1 MKYSPI
7 LAVAIS
13 ALFIVGC
20 NDDDEPT
27 TQIQAV
33 HASPDAP
40 LANVLI
46 NSQARWTGVD
56 YANASGYT
64 SVTAGQTSVQVD
76 VQLPGDAVLTVLPQ
90 NQFELSSDT
99 DYTVMVV
106 GDADGSNNPVE
117 ALVVTR
123 PASGTATSSSLD
135 VQVVH
140 AASGVGDVNLYVTGP
155 SDPLGTPL
163 GTLGY
168 KDFTDVLN
176 IPAGQYR
183 VRLETVSGS
192 AIAFDSGE
200 ITLSGGSELTIA
212 AVPRADSNSAS
223 PVKLM
228 VMDGKGSS
236 LIYDMAE
243 TAEVRVG
250 HLVDGAPNVDVYV
263 NSTQFAPL
271 DDLMF
276 KEVRGFLDLAA
287 GSYDIDIYE
296 TATTSPTFIDVDGL
310 AVFTGMDY
318 SVYAVGTVSNLN
330 LEALVVPENRRP
342 VATSAVLNITHAA
355 ANPIAA
361 LVDIYLT
368 ENVGISGS
376 TPALSNVK
384 FKDYANGIY
393 VAAGSYYVTITVAG
407 DPSTVAIDSALAT
420 LADGVVYQVVAID
433 DSMGT
438 GFNLIVSDTTDWLLN
453 I

>member
-223 PVKLM
+223 PVKLI

-407 DPSTVAIDSALAT
+407 DPTTVAIDSAPAT

-433 DSMGT
+433 DVAGM
-438 GFNLIVSDTTDWLLN
+438 GFNLLVSDTTD
-453 I
+453 

>member
-155 SDPLGTPL
+155 SDPLSTPL

-407 DPSTVAIDSALAT
+407 DPTTVAIDSAPAT

-433 DSMGT
+433 DVAGM
-438 GFNLIVSDTTDWLLN
+438 GFNLLVSDTTD
-453 I
+453 

>member
-7 LAVAIS
+7 LVVAMS
-13 ALFIVGC
+13 ALLIVGC
-20 NDDDEPT
+20 DDDDEPT
-27 TQIQAV
+27 TQLQAV

-40 LANVLI
+40 LANVI
-46 NSQARWTGVD
+46 VNSQARWTGVD
-56 YANASGYT
+56 YAQASGYT

-76 VQLPGDAVLTVLPQ
+76 VQLPGDAVLTVISQ

-155 SDPLGTPL
+155 SDPLGAPL

-212 AVPRADSNSAS
+212 AVPRADSNSVS

-263 NSTQFAPL
+263 NSAQFTPL
-271 DDLMF
+271 DALMF

-310 AVFTGMDY
+310 AVFAGMDY
-318 SVYAVGTVSNLN
+318 SVYAVGTVSPLD
-330 LEALVVPENRRP
+330 LEVLVVPENRRP

-361 LVDIYLT
+361 SVDIYLT

-376 TPALSNVK
+376 TPALSDVK

-393 VAAGSYYVTITVAG
+393 MAAGSYYVTITVAG
-407 DPSTVAIDSALAT
+407 DPTTVAIDSAPVT

-438 GFNLIVSDTTDWLLN
+438 GFNLIVSDSTD
-453 I
+453 

>member
-1 MKYSPI
+1 
-7 LAVAIS
+7 
-13 ALFIVGC
+13 
-20 NDDDEPT
+20 
-27 TQIQAV
+27 
-33 HASPDAP
+33 
-40 LANVLI
+40 
-46 NSQARWTGVD
+46 
-56 YANASGYT
+56 
-64 SVTAGQTSVQVD
+64 
-76 VQLPGDAVLTVLPQ
+76 
-90 NQFELSSDT
+90 
-99 DYTVMVV
+99 MVV

-407 DPSTVAIDSALAT
+407 DPTTVAIDSAPAT

-438 GFNLIVSDTTDWLLN
+438 GFNLIVSDTTD
-453 I
+453 

>member
-1 MKYSPI
+1 MKYSPL
-7 LAVAIS
+7 LAVALS

-20 NDDDEPT
+20 DDDDEPT
-27 TQIQAV
+27 TQLQAV

-40 LANVLI
+40 LANVLV
-46 NSQARWTGVD
+46 NSQARWSGVD
-56 YANASGYT
+56 YAQASGYA
-64 SVTAGQTSVQVD
+64 SVDEGQTTLQVD
-76 VQLPGDAVLTVLPQ
+76 AQLPGDAVATVIPPS
-90 NQFELSSDT
+90 QFDLSGDL

-123 PASGTATSSSLD
+123 PAEGTATSSSLD

-140 AASGVGDVNLYVTGP
+140 AATGVGDVNLYVTAP
-155 SDPLGTPL
+155 NDPLGAPL

-228 VMDGKGSS
+228 VMDGTGSS

-243 TAEVRVG
+243 KAEVRVG
-250 HLVDGAPNVDVYV
+250 HLVDGAPDVDVFV
-263 NSTQFAPL
+263 NATKFAPL
-271 DDLMF
+271 DALMF
-276 KEVRGFLDLAA
+276 KEIRGFLDLAA
-287 GSYDIDIYE
+287 GSFDIDIYE
-296 TATTSPTFIDVDGL
+296 TATTTPTFIDVDGL
-310 AVFTGMDY
+310 AVFAGMDY
-318 SVYAVGTVSNLN
+318 SIYAVGTVSPRN
-330 LEALVVPENRRP
+330 LEPLVVPENRRP

-355 ANPIAA
+355 NPVAA
-361 LVDIYLT
+361 SVDIYLT

-376 TPALSNVK
+376 TPALSDVK

-407 DPSTVAIDSALAT
+407 DPTTVAIDSAPAT
-420 LADGVVYQVVAID
+420 LANGVVYQVVAID
-433 DSMGT
+433 DSTGT
-438 GFNLIVSDTTDWLLN
+438 GFNLIVSDTTD
-453 I
+453 

>member
-155 SDPLGTPL
+155 SEPLGTPL

-407 DPSTVAIDSALAT
+407 DPTTVAIDSAPAT

-433 DSMGT
+433 DVAGM
-438 GFNLIVSDTTDWLLN
+438 GFNLLVSDTTD
-453 I
+453 

>member
-263 NSTQFAPL
+263 NLTQFAPL

-407 DPSTVAIDSALAT
+407 DPTTVAIDSAPAT

-433 DSMGT
+433 DVAGT
-438 GFNLIVSDTTDWLLN
+438 GFNLLVSDTTD
-453 I
+453 

>member
-40 LANVLI
+40 FANVLI

-140 AASGVGDVNLYVTGP
+140 AASDVGDVNLYVTGP

-407 DPSTVAIDSALAT
+407 DPTTVAIDSAPAT

-433 DSMGT
+433 DVAGM
-438 GFNLIVSDTTDWLLN
+438 GFNLLVSDTTD
-453 I
+453 

>member
-1 MKYSPI
+1 MKYSPV

-20 NDDDEPT
+20 DDDDEPT
-27 TQIQAV
+27 TQLQAV

-40 LANVLI
+40 LANVI
-46 NSQARWTGVD
+46 VNSQARWTGVD
-56 YANASGYT
+56 YAQASGYA
-64 SVTAGQTSVQVD
+64 SVTEGQTSVQVD
-76 VQLPGDAVLTVLPQ
+76 VQLPGEAVATVIPQ
-90 NQFELSSDT
+90 SQFNLSQDL

-123 PASGTATSSSLD
+123 PAAGTATSSSLD

-140 AASGVGDVNLYVTGP
+140 AATGVGDVNLYVTAP
-155 SDPLGTPL
+155 DDPLGAPL
-163 GTLGY
+163 GTLAY

-200 ITLSGGSELTIA
+200 ISLPAGSELTIA

-228 VMDGKGSS
+228 VMDGSGSS

-250 HLVDGAPNVDVYV
+250 HLVNGAPTVDVFV
-263 NSTQFAPL
+263 NSAASADFA
-271 DDLMF
+271 DLMF
-276 KEVRGFLDLAA
+276 KDITMFKDLVVGTYDLDIFADGTTTNAL
-287 GSYDIDIYE
+287 ID
-296 TATTSPTFIDVDGL
+296 ADGV
-310 AVFTGMDY
+310 AVFAGMDY
-318 SVYAVGTVSNLN
+318 SIYAIGTVSPLN
-330 LEALVVPENRRP
+330 LEPLVVPENRRP

-361 LVDIYLT
+361 SVDIYLT
-368 ENVGISGS
+368 ENVGIAGS

-393 VAAGSYYVTITVAG
+393 VAAGSYFVTITVAG
-407 DPSTVAIDSALAT
+407 QPSVVAIDSAPAT
-420 LADGVVYQVVAID
+420 LASGVVYQVVAID
-433 DSMGT
+433 GGA
-438 GFNLIVSDTTDWLLN
+438 GFNLIVSDTTD
-453 I
+453 

>member
-223 PVKLM
+223 PVKLI

-393 VAAGSYYVTITVAG
+393 VEAGSYYVTITVAG
-407 DPSTVAIDSALAT
+407 DPTTVAIDSAPAT
-420 LADGVVYQVVAID
+420 LADGVVYQVMAID
-433 DSMGT
+433 DVAGM
-438 GFNLIVSDTTDWLLN
+438 GFNLLVSDTTD
-453 I
+453 

>member
-20 NDDDEPT
+20 DDDDEPT
-27 TQIQAV
+27 TQLQAV

-40 LANVLI
+40 LANVLV
-46 NSQARWTGVD
+46 NRQARWSGVD
-56 YANASGYT
+56 YAQASGYA
-64 SVTAGQTSVQVD
+64 SVGQGQTTLQVD
-76 VQLPGDAVLTVLPQ
+76 VQLPGDAVATVIPPS
-90 NQFELSSDT
+90 QFDLSGDL

-123 PASGTATSSSLD
+123 PAEGTATSSSLD

-140 AASGVGDVNLYVTGP
+140 AATGVGDVNLYVTAP
-155 SDPLGTPL
+155 NDPLGAPL

-228 VMDGKGSS
+228 VMDGQ
-236 LIYDMAE
+236 
-243 TAEVRVG
+243 R
-250 HLVDGAPNVDVYV
+250 
-263 NSTQFAPL
+263 
-271 DDLMF
+271 
-276 KEVRGFLDLAA
+276 
-287 GSYDIDIYE
+287 
-296 TATTSPTFIDVDGL
+296 FI
-310 AVFTGMDY
+310 
-318 SVYAVGTVSNLN
+318 
-330 LEALVVPENRRP
+330 
-342 VATSAVLNITHAA
+342 
-355 ANPIAA
+355 
-361 LVDIYLT
+361 
-368 ENVGISGS
+368 
-376 TPALSNVK
+376 
-384 FKDYANGIY
+384 
-393 VAAGSYYVTITVAG
+393 
-407 DPSTVAIDSALAT
+407 
-420 LADGVVYQVVAID
+420 
-433 DSMGT
+433 
-438 GFNLIVSDTTDWLLN
+438 FNLRHGRNGRSKSGAFG
-453 I
+453 

>member
-223 PVKLM
+223 PVKLI

-393 VAAGSYYVTITVAG
+393 VEAGSYYVTITVAG
-407 DPSTVAIDSALAT
+407 DPTTVAIDSAPAT

-433 DSMGT
+433 DVAGM
-438 GFNLIVSDTTDWLLN
+438 GFNLLVSDTTD
-453 I
+453 

>member
-223 PVKLM
+223 PVKLI

-243 TAEVRVG
+243 TTEVRVG

-318 SVYAVGTVSNLN
+318 SVYVVGTVSNLN

-407 DPSTVAIDSALAT
+407 DPTTVAIDSAPAT

-433 DSMGT
+433 DVAGM
-438 GFNLIVSDTTDWLLN
+438 GFNLLVSDTTD
-453 I
+453 

>member
-140 AASGVGDVNLYVTGP
+140 AASDVGDVNLYVTGP

-212 AVPRADSNSAS
+212 AVPRADLNSAS

-376 TPALSNVK
+376 TPVLSNVK

-407 DPSTVAIDSALAT
+407 DPTTVAIDSAPAT

-433 DSMGT
+433 DVAGM
-438 GFNLIVSDTTDWLLN
+438 GFNLLVSDTTD
-453 I
+453 

>member
-7 LAVAIS
+7 LVVAMS
-13 ALFIVGC
+13 ALLIVGC
-20 NDDDEPT
+20 DDDDEPT
-27 TQIQAV
+27 TQLQAV

-40 LANVLI
+40 LANVI
-46 NSQARWTGVD
+46 VNSQARWSGVD
-56 YANASGYT
+56 YAQASGYA
-64 SVTAGQTSVQVD
+64 SVDQGQTTLQVD
-76 VQLPGDAVLTVLPQ
+76 VQLPGDAVATVIPPS
-90 NQFELSSDT
+90 QFDLSGDL

-123 PASGTATSSSLD
+123 PAEGTAISSSLD
-135 VQVVH
+135 VQIVH
-140 AASGVGDVNLYVTGP
+140 AATGVGDVNLYVTAP
-155 SDPLGTPL
+155 NDPLGAPL

-263 NSTQFAPL
+263 NSAQFAPL
-271 DDLMF
+271 DALMF

-310 AVFTGMDY
+310 AVFAGMDY
-318 SVYAVGTVSNLN
+318 SVYAVGTVSPLD

-361 LVDIYLT
+361 SVDIYLT

-376 TPALSNVK
+376 TPALSDVK

-407 DPSTVAIDSALAT
+407 DPSTIAIDSAPAT
-420 LADGVVYQVVAID
+420 LADGAVYQVVAID

-438 GFNLIVSDTTDWLLN
+438 GFNLVVSDTTD
-453 I
+453 

>member
-20 NDDDEPT
+20 DDDDEST
-27 TQIQAV
+27 TQLQAV

-40 LANVLI
+40 LANVLV
-46 NSQARWTGVD
+46 NSQARWSDVD
-56 YANASGYT
+56 YAQASGYA
-64 SVTAGQTSVQVD
+64 SVGQGQTTLQVD
-76 VQLPGDAVLTVLPQ
+76 VQLPGDEVATVIPQ
-90 NQFELSSDT
+90 SQFDLSGDL

-123 PASGTATSSSLD
+123 PAAGTATSSSLD

-140 AASGVGDVNLYVTGP
+140 AATGVGDVNLYVTGP
-155 SDPLGTPL
+155 SDPLGAPL
-163 GTLGY
+163 GTLAY

-200 ITLSGGSELTIA
+200 ITLSGGSSLTIA

-228 VMDGKGSS
+228 VMDGSGSS

-250 HLVDGAPNVDVYV
+250 HLVDGAPDVDPFV
-263 NSTQFAPL
+263 NGAAFAPL
-271 DDLMF
+271 ADLMF
-276 KEVRGFLDLAA
+276 KEIRGFIDLAA
-287 GSYDIDIYE
+287 GSYDIDIF
-296 TATTSPTFIDVDGL
+296 ADGTTTNALIDADGV
-310 AVFTGMDY
+310 AVFAGMDY
-318 SVYAVGTVSNLN
+318 SIYAVGTVSPLS

-361 LVDIYLT
+361 SVDIYLT

-376 TPALSNVK
+376 TPALSDVK
-384 FKDYANGIY
+384 FKEYANGIY
-393 VAAGSYYVTITVAG
+393 VAAGTYYVTITVAG
-407 DPSTVAIDSALAT
+407 QPSVVAIDSAPAT

-438 GFNLIVSDTTDWLLN
+438 GFNLIVSDTTD
-453 I
+453 

>member
-33 HASPDAP
+33 HATPDAP

-407 DPSTVAIDSALAT
+407 DPTTVAIDSAPAT

-433 DSMGT
+433 DVAGM
-438 GFNLIVSDTTDWLLN
+438 GFNLLVSDTTD
-453 I
+453 

>member
-7 LAVAIS
+7 LAVAMS

-20 NDDDEPT
+20 NDDDQPT
-27 TQIQAV
+27 TQLQAV

-40 LANVLI
+40 LVNVLV

-56 YANASGYT
+56 YAQASGFT
-64 SVTAGQTSVQVD
+64 SVNQGQTTLQVD
-76 VQLPGDAVLTVLPQ
+76 VQLPGDGVATVITPS
-90 NQFELSSDT
+90 QFNLSGDL

-123 PASGTATSSSLD
+123 PAVGTATSSSLD

-140 AASGVGDVNLYVTGP
+140 AATGVGDVNLYVTAP
-155 SDPLGTPL
+155 NDPLGAPID
-163 GTLGY
+163 TLGY
-168 KDFTDVLN
+168 KGFTDVLN

-183 VRLETVSGS
+183 VILETVSGS
-192 AIAFDSGE
+192 AVAFDSGE

-212 AVPRADSNSAS
+212 AVPRADSTSTS

-228 VMDGKGSS
+228 VMDGRGSS
-236 LIYDMAE
+236 IIYDMAE

-250 HLVDGAPNVDVYV
+250 HLVDGAPSVDVFV
-263 NSTQFAPL
+263 NSVKFTPL
-271 DDLMF
+271 DALMF

-296 TATTSPTFIDVDGL
+296 TATISPTFIDVDGL
-310 AVFTGMDY
+310 AVFAGMDY
-318 SVYAVGTVSNLN
+318 SIYAVGTVSPLN
-330 LEALVVPENRRP
+330 LEALVVPENRRS

-361 LVDIYLT
+361 SVDIYLT
-368 ENVGISGS
+368 ENTGIAGS

-384 FKDYANGIY
+384 FKDFANGIY
-393 VAAGSYYVTITVAG
+393 VAAGTYYVTITVAG
-407 DPSTVAIDSALAT
+407 DPSTVAIDSAPAT
-420 LADGVVYQVVAID
+420 LVNGVVYQVMAID

-438 GFNLIVSDTTDWLLN
+438 GFNLIVSETTD
-453 I
+453 

>member
-140 AASGVGDVNLYVTGP
+140 AASDVGDVNLYVTGP

-183 VRLETVSGS
+183 VRLET

-407 DPSTVAIDSALAT
+407 DPTTVAIDSAPAT

-433 DSMGT
+433 
-438 GFNLIVSDTTDWLLN
+438 NVA
-453 I
+453 

>member
-296 TATTSPTFIDVDGL
+296 TATTSPTLIDVDGL

-407 DPSTVAIDSALAT
+407 DPTTVAIDSAPAT

-433 DSMGT
+433 DVAGM
-438 GFNLIVSDTTDWLLN
+438 GFNLLVSDTTD
-453 I
+453 

>member
-76 VQLPGDAVLTVLPQ
+76 VQLPGNAVLTVLPQ

-140 AASGVGDVNLYVTGP
+140 AASDVGDVNLYVTGP

-376 TPALSNVK
+376 TPVLSNVK

-407 DPSTVAIDSALAT
+407 DPTTVAIDSAPAT

-433 DSMGT
+433 DVAGM
-438 GFNLIVSDTTDWLLN
+438 GFNLLVSDTTD
-453 I
+453 

>member
-20 NDDDEPT
+20 DDDDEPT
-27 TQIQAV
+27 TQLQAV

-40 LANVLI
+40 LANVLV
-46 NSQARWTGVD
+46 NSQARWSGVD
-56 YANASGYT
+56 YAQASGYA
-64 SVTAGQTSVQVD
+64 SVDQGQTTLQVD
-76 VQLPGDAVLTVLPQ
+76 VQLPGDAVATVISPS
-90 NQFELSSDT
+90 QFDLSGEL

-123 PASGTATSSSLD
+123 PAAGTATSSSLD

-140 AASGVGDVNLYVTGP
+140 AATGVGDVNLYVTGP
-155 SDPLGTPL
+155 SDPLGAPL

-176 IPAGQYR
+176 IPEGQYR

-212 AVPRADSNSAS
+212 AVPRADSNSVS

-228 VMDGKGSS
+228 VMDGSGSS

-250 HLVDGAPNVDVYV
+250 HLVDGAPAVDVFV
-263 NSTQFAPL
+263 NSAKFAPL
-271 DDLMF
+271 DGLMF
-276 KEVRGFLDLAA
+276 KEIRGFLDLAA
-287 GSYDIDIYE
+287 DSYDIDIYE
-296 TATTSPTFIDVDGL
+296 TGTTSPSFIDVDGL
-310 AVFTGMDY
+310 AVFAGMDY
-318 SVYAVGTVSNLN
+318 SIYAVGTVSPLN
-330 LEALVVPENRRP
+330 LEPLVVPENRRP

-361 LVDIYLT
+361 SVDIYLT
-368 ENVGISGS
+368 ENAGISGS
-376 TPALSNVK
+376 TPALSDVK
-384 FKDYANGIY
+384 FRDYANGIY
-393 VAAGSYYVTITVAG
+393 VTAGSYFVTITVAG
-407 DPSTVAIDSALAT
+407 QPSVVAIDSAPAT

-438 GFNLIVSDTTDWLLN
+438 GFNLIVSETTD
-453 I
+453 

>member
-1 MKYSPI
+1 MKYSPV
-7 LAVAIS
+7 LAVAMS

-20 NDDDEPT
+20 DDDDDAT
-27 TQIQAV
+27 TQLQAV

-40 LANVLI
+40 LANVWV
-46 NSQARWTGVD
+46 NSQARWTDVD
-56 YANASGYT
+56 FAQASGYA
-64 SVTAGQTSVQVD
+64 SVTEGQTLVQVD
-76 VQLPGDAVLTVLPQ
+76 VQLPGEDVATVIPQ
-90 NQFELSSDT
+90 SQFDLSSDT

-123 PASGTATSSSLD
+123 PAAGTATNSTLD
-135 VQVVH
+135 VQIVH
-140 AASGVGDVNLYVTGP
+140 AATGVGDVNLYVTAP
-155 SDPLGTPL
+155 NEPLGTPL
-163 GTLGY
+163 DTLAY
-168 KDFTDVLN
+168 KDFTDVVN
-176 IPAGQYR
+176 IPAGQYQ

-200 ITLSGGSELTIA
+200 ITLAGGSELTIA
-212 AVPRADSNSAS
+212 AIPRADSNSAS
-223 PVKLM
+223 PVKLI
-228 VMDGKGSS
+228 VMDGSGSS

-250 HLVDGAPNVDVYV
+250 HLVDGAPDVDVYV
-263 NSTQFAPL
+263 NSAQFAPL
-271 DDLMF
+271 DALMF
-276 KEVRGFLDLAA
+276 NEVRGFLDLDA

-310 AVFTGMDY
+310 AVAAGMDY
-318 SVYAVGTVSNLN
+318 SIYAVGTVSPLS

-361 LVDIYLT
+361 SVDIYLT
-368 ENVGISGS
+368 ENAGISGS
-376 TPALSNVK
+376 TPALSDVK

-393 VAAGSYYVTITVAG
+393 VAAGNYYVTITVAG
-407 DPSTVAIDSALAT
+407 DPSTVAIDSAAAM

-438 GFNLIVSDTTDWLLN
+438 GFNLIVSETTD
-453 I
+453 

>member
-40 LANVLI
+40 LVNVLI

-407 DPSTVAIDSALAT
+407 DPTTVAIDSAPAT

-433 DSMGT
+433 DVAGM
-438 GFNLIVSDTTDWLLN
+438 GFNLLVSDTTD
-453 I
+453 

>member
-250 HLVDGAPNVDVYV
+250 HLVDCAPNVDVYV

-407 DPSTVAIDSALAT
+407 DPTTVAIDSAPAT

-433 DSMGT
+433 DVAGM
-438 GFNLIVSDTTDWLLN
+438 GFNLLVSDTTD
-453 I
+453 

>member
-7 LAVAIS
+7 LVVAMS
-13 ALFIVGC
+13 ALLIVGC
-20 NDDDEPT
+20 DDDDEPT
-27 TQIQAV
+27 TQLQAV

-40 LANVLI
+40 LANVI
-46 NSQARWTGVD
+46 VNSQARWTGVD
-56 YANASGYT
+56 YAQASGYT

-76 VQLPGDAVLTVLPQ
+76 VQLPGDAVATVIPSS
-90 NQFELSSDT
+90 QFDLSDDL

-123 PASGTATSSSLD
+123 PAEGMTTSSSLD

-140 AASGVGDVNLYVTGP
+140 AATGVGDVNLYVTGP
-155 SDPLGTPL
+155 SDPLGAPL

-183 VRLETVSGS
+183 VRLETVNGNVV
-192 AIAFDSGE
+192 AFDSGE

-263 NSTQFAPL
+263 NSAQFAPL
-271 DDLMF
+271 DALMF

-310 AVFTGMDY
+310 AVFAGMDY
-318 SVYAVGTVSNLN
+318 SVYAVGTVSPLD

-361 LVDIYLT
+361 SVDIYLT

-376 TPALSNVK
+376 TPALSDVK
-384 FKDYANGIY
+384 FKDY
-393 VAAGSYYVTITVAG
+393 
-407 DPSTVAIDSALAT
+407 D
-420 LADGVVYQVVAID
+420 
-433 DSMGT
+433 
-438 GFNLIVSDTTDWLLN
+438 
-453 I
+453 

>member
-140 AASGVGDVNLYVTGP
+140 AASYVGDVNLYVTGP

-407 DPSTVAIDSALAT
+407 DPTTVAIDSAPAT

-433 DSMGT
+433 DVAGM
-438 GFNLIVSDTTDWLLN
+438 GFNLLVSDTTD
-453 I
+453 

>member
-7 LAVAIS
+7 LVVAMS
-13 ALFIVGC
+13 ALLMVGC
-20 NDDDEPT
+20 DDDDEPT
-27 TQIQAV
+27 TQLQAV

-40 LANVLI
+40 LANVI
-46 NSQARWTGVD
+46 VNSQARWTGVD
-56 YANASGYT
+56 YAQASGYT

-76 VQLPGDAVLTVLPQ
+76 VQLPGDAVATVIPSS
-90 NQFELSSDT
+90 QFDLSDDL

-123 PASGTATSSSLD
+123 PAEGMTTSSSLD

-140 AASGVGDVNLYVTGP
+140 AATGVGDVNLYVTGP
-155 SDPLGTPL
+155 SDPLGAPL

-183 VRLETVSGS
+183 VRLETVNGNVV
-192 AIAFDSGE
+192 AFDSGE

-263 NSTQFAPL
+263 NSAQFAPL
-271 DDLMF
+271 DALMF

-310 AVFTGMDY
+310 AVFAGMDY
-318 SVYAVGTVSNLN
+318 SVYAVGTVSPLD
-330 LEALVVPENRRP
+330 LEALVVPENRRS

-361 LVDIYLT
+361 SVDIYLT

-376 TPALSNVK
+376 TPALSDVK

-393 VAAGSYYVTITVAG
+393 LAAGSYYVTITVAG
-407 DPSTVAIDSALAT
+407 DPSTIAIDSAPAT
-420 LADGVVYQVVAID
+420 LADGAVYQVVAID

-438 GFNLIVSDTTDWLLN
+438 GFNLVVSDTTD
-453 I
+453 

>member
-7 LAVAIS
+7 LAVAMS

-20 NDDDEPT
+20 DNDDKPT
-27 TQIQAV
+27 TQLQAV

-40 LANVLI
+40 LANVLV
-46 NSQARWTGVD
+46 NSQARWSGVD
-56 YANASGYT
+56 YAQASGYA
-64 SVTAGQTSVQVD
+64 SVDQGQTTLQVD
-76 VQLPGDAVLTVLPQ
+76 VQLPGDAVATVIPPS
-90 NQFELSSDT
+90 QFDLSGDL

-123 PASGTATSSSLD
+123 PAEGTATSSSLD

-140 AASGVGDVNLYVTGP
+140 AATGVGDVNLYVTAP
-155 SDPLGTPL
+155 NDPLGAPL
-163 GTLGY
+163 STLGY

-183 VRLETVSGS
+183 VRLETVNGS
-192 AIAFDSGE
+192 TIAFDSGE

-263 NSTQFAPL
+263 NSAQFTPL
-271 DDLMF
+271 DALVF

-310 AVFTGMDY
+310 AVFAGMDY
-318 SVYAVGTVSNLN
+318 SIYAVGTVSPLN
-330 LEALVVPENRRP
+330 LEALVIPENRRP
-342 VATSAVLNITHAA
+342 VATSAVLNITHA
-355 ANPIAA
+355 
-361 LVDIYLT
+361 
-368 ENVGISGS
+368 
-376 TPALSNVK
+376 LSDVK

-393 VAAGSYYVTITVAG
+393 VAAGSYFVTITVAG
-407 DPSTVAIDSALAT
+407 DPSTVAIDSAPAT

-438 GFNLIVSDTTDWLLN
+438 GFNLIVSDTTD
-453 I
+453 

>member
-1 MKYSPI
+1 M
-7 LAVAIS
+7 
-13 ALFIVGC
+13 
-20 NDDDEPT
+20 
-27 TQIQAV
+27 
-33 HASPDAP
+33 
-40 LANVLI
+40 
-46 NSQARWTGVD
+46 
-56 YANASGYT
+56 
-64 SVTAGQTSVQVD
+64 QVD
-76 VQLPGDAVLTVLPQ
+76 VQLPGEAVTTVIPQ
-90 NQFELSSDT
+90 SQFNLSQDL

-123 PASGTATSSSLD
+123 PAAGTATSSSLD

-140 AASGVGDVNLYVTGP
+140 AATGVGDVNLYVTGP
-155 SDPLGTPL
+155 SDPLGAPL
-163 GTLGY
+163 GTLAY

-176 IPAGQYR
+176 IPA
-183 VRLETVSGS
+183 
-192 AIAFDSGE
+192 
-200 ITLSGGSELTIA
+200 GSELTIA

-228 VMDGKGSS
+228 VMDGSGSS

-243 TAEVRVG
+243 AAEVRVG
-250 HLVDGAPNVDVYV
+250 HLVDGAPTVDVFV
-263 NSTQFAPL
+263 NSAASADL
-271 DDLMF
+271 ADLMF
-276 KEVRGFLDLAA
+276 KDITMFKDLAV
-287 GSYDIDIYE
+287 GTYDLDIFADGTTTNALID
-296 TATTSPTFIDVDGL
+296 ADSV
-310 AVFTGMDY
+310 AVFAGMDY
-318 SVYAVGTVSNLN
+318 SIYAVGTVTPLN

-361 LVDIYLT
+361 SVDIYLT

-393 VAAGSYYVTITVAG
+393 VAAGTYYVTITVAG
-407 DPSTVAIDSALAT
+407 DPTTVAIDSAPVT

-438 GFNLIVSDTTDWLLN
+438 GFNLIVSDTTD
-453 I
+453 

>member
-13 ALFIVGC
+13 ALFIIGC

-407 DPSTVAIDSALAT
+407 DPTTVAIDSAPAT

-433 DSMGT
+433 DVAGM
-438 GFNLIVSDTTDWLLN
+438 GFNLLVSDTTD
-453 I
+453 

>member
-140 AASGVGDVNLYVTGP
+140 AASDVGDVNLYVTGP

-407 DPSTVAIDSALAT
+407 DPTTVAIDSAPAT

-433 DSMGT
+433 DVAGM
-438 GFNLIVSDTTDWLLN
+438 GFNLLVSDTTD
-453 I
+453 

>member
-123 PASGTATSSSLD
+123 PASGTATSLSLD

-140 AASGVGDVNLYVTGP
+140 AASDVGDVNLYVTGP

-407 DPSTVAIDSALAT
+407 DPTTVAIDSAPAT

-433 DSMGT
+433 DVAGM
-438 GFNLIVSDTTDWLLN
+438 GFNLLVSDTTD
-453 I
+453 

>member
-7 LAVAIS
+7 LAVALS

-20 NDDDEPT
+20 NDDDQPT
-27 TQIQAV
+27 TQLQAV

-40 LANVLI
+40 LANVLV

-56 YANASGYT
+56 YAQASGYT
-64 SVTAGQTSVQVD
+64 SVNQGQTTLQVD
-76 VQLPGDAVLTVLPQ
+76 VQLPGDGVATVIPPS
-90 NQFELSSDT
+90 QFDLSGDL

-123 PASGTATSSSLD
+123 PAAGTATSSSLD

-140 AASGVGDVNLYVTGP
+140 AATGVGDVNLYVTAP
-155 SDPLGTPL
+155 NDPLGAPI

-168 KDFTDVLN
+168 KGFTDVLN

-200 ITLSGGSELTIA
+200 ITLPAGSELTIA
-212 AVPRADSNSAS
+212 AVPRADSTSTS

-228 VMDGKGSS
+228 VMDGKSS
-236 LIYDMAE
+236 SIIYDMAE
-243 TAEVRVG
+243 SAEVRVG
-250 HLVDGAPNVDVYV
+250 HLVDGAPSVDVFV
-263 NSTQFAPL
+263 NSAKFAPL
-271 DDLMF
+271 DALMF

-310 AVFTGMDY
+310 AVFAGMDY
-318 SVYAVGTVSNLN
+318 SIYAVGTVSPFN
-330 LEALVVPENRRP
+330 LEALVVPENRRS

-361 LVDIYLT
+361 SVDIYLT

-384 FKDYANGIY
+384 FKDFANGIY
-393 VAAGSYYVTITVAG
+393 VAAGTYYVTITVAG
-407 DPSTVAIDSALAT
+407 DPSTVAIDSAPAT
-420 LADGVVYQVVAID
+420 LVNGVVYQVVAID

-438 GFNLIVSDTTDWLLN
+438 GFNLIVSETTD
-453 I
+453 